1 MTTGQILFF
10 SGIALLMISI
20 GLTILFVVKKPQYHP
35 ENEAFVIDSS
45 GTQKRVNGYPTD
57 PLTIR
62 RDSKGKTVGSSARK
76 MVSADDTEWMSQAVN
91 SAEDTLPLMAT
102 VSPGDKTLLLRSEQ
116 ASKDGTV
123 LLEETEMLADESV
136 LQDTT
141 VML

>member
-1 MTTGQILFF
+1 MTTGQTLFF

-20 GLTILFVVKKPQYHP
+20 GLTILFVVKKPRYHP
-35 ENEAFVIDSS
+35 ENEAFVMESS

-62 RDSKGKTVGSSARK
+62 RDSTGKTVGSTARK
-76 MVSADDTEWMSQAVN
+76 MVSADETEWMSRAVN
-91 SAEDTLPLMAT
+91 PAEETLPLIKT
-102 VSPGDKTLLLRSEQ
+102 VSPGDETLLLRSEQ
-116 ASKDGTV
+116 ATKDGTV

-141 VML
+141 AML